1 MLADLRVLHVP
12 SSDTNVLP
20 PVILQLGADR
30 YLFNVGEGTSRS
42 STQRKANL
50 SRVSNIFISR
60 VAWEAIGGLPGVLMS
75 MADGQRPSEAVYG
88 PESLRYALATMRTYA
103 KRDIMKLH
111 INEIPAQSA
120 SSTSA
125 NKQSTS
131 PEPEATPFFSDD
143 NLSIYAVPLLPT
155 NASQRASKKQKLDT
169 QRPITPSA
177 ATLDKVDKLWRKPYF
192 NPSSLQG
199 QEAQAWIQLV
209 SDSIFNDSLLQK
221 RQQQQSTTNTEAV
234 PDASMSGK
242 LVSSTDDVETDDADV
257 SQAPPSSHS
266 KPLSPW
272 RPPLSPAFVTRLLP
286 HPHTDTR
293 NISADQSDIAQGGQ
307 APVLAY
313 ICEAHPQRGKFD
325 PLKATQ
331 AGVPPGPSFAALT
344 KGEDITFNRPVSWP
358 SMQADERK
366 KWIQSQR
373 GAQRAGAGV
382 ATNKPKPNGKQ
393 NAKENAKD
401 AQDPTPAS
409 WSQLEE
415 VLVKS
420 TDVVGPS
427 RAGAVVFHMYLPSVA
442 YIDDLLGE
450 SVSATFSPYTAHANT
465 HLPKEQSRTPHAIVH
480 AVPLDVLQDARY
492 RKWMRLFGPG
502 CHHVIANYDVC
513 ANKLMFPSSA
523 TIPLRLSKLD
533 DVMFKVPQYQLAPRF
548 SLDALSSG
556 AAAEFPLKLVAAEA
570 DQVIPLHPR
579 GEPKRYSSG
588 APDFDWPVQSE
599 QADKFAAF
607 QFDVAEETEQQAQQ
621 LAKAKAKNNTNPK
634 VKTQKPR
641 NSATATEDV
650 SADELGAVR
659 NMRLRE
665 ARKQAWEEYL
675 NVVAKIK
682 ASSSTRSAGLAPE
695 KDILV
700 TTLGTGSA
708 APSKYRNVISTLIQT
723 PSSGNILLDAG
734 ESTYGLLRR
743 KFGCR
748 RDGTAAESGSLVGQ
762 DVDDILREM
771 RVLFISHIHADHHI
785 GLIRLLLERR
795 KLQPKSE
802 KPLYL
807 VGTGFVHNYLEEYEQ
822 IEKLGLDEDVIL
834 VLNDHLD
841 HQTGVDPNP
850 AANAATSSNTA
861 NGNAREQRAR
871 HEHVS
876 HVESIK
882 TLTGLSA
889 IHTARVVH
897 RGSHCYGLVLRHAT
911 EGWSVTYSGDTR
923 PAPELIAAGRDC
935 TLLIHEATLEDGELE
950 MAIGKGH
957 STFGEAIRVGH
968 EMGAQ
973 NILLTHFSQRYP
985 KMARSSLFALG
996 DQGGQGGKNV
1006 PIALAFDMVTYPLS
1020 QFSKI
1025 QGYTPAMEALFA
1037 ADTEG
1042 DEDVVVGAG
1051 EAGADGAAGAGG
1063 KAEEKGQQ
1071 GKQQQS
1077 KGKSTKGSAVAAAT
1091 SLGVVAA
1098 SNGEAE
1104 QEAIAHKAEQDLK
1117 SSTSDAATWSERY
1130 VRKGMKPSEWRYIGL
1145 RFSPFPSSSTLPTIL
1160 PSFVLDVVHTAQT
1173 STLGN
1178 AGGAYNVDILSTH
1191 SCALDQGKSWDA
1203 VLRVEARHGQDL
1215 VTSLSMLPSPTVQD
1229 KKIRLRVVGPTTAV
1243 QTLQNLFF

>member
-12 SSDTNVLP
+12 SSDTNLLP

-50 SRVSNIFISR
+50 GRVSNIFVSR
-60 VAWEAIGGLPGVLMS
+60 VGWEAIGGLPGVLMS
-75 MADGQRPSEAVYG
+75 MADGQRPSQVVYG
-88 PESLRYALATMRTYA
+88 PDALRYALATMRTYA

-120 SSTSA
+120 SSTFSA
-125 NKQSTS
+125 TNQSTS
-131 PEPEATPFFSDD
+131 SEPAATPILNDD

-169 QRPITPSA
+169 HRSITPSA
-177 ATLDKVDKLWRKPYF
+177 ATLEKVDKLWRKPYF
-192 NPSSLQG
+192 NPSSLHG

-209 SDSIFNDSLLQK
+209 SDCIFNDSLVQK
-221 RQQQQSTTNTEAV
+221 RQQQQSTTSTDAV
-234 PDASMSGK
+234 PDANASRK
-242 LVSSTDDVETDDADV
+242 FVSSADHVEMDDADV
-257 SQAPPSSHS
+257 PQAPPSPHS
-266 KPLSPW
+266 KALSPW

-293 NISADQSDIAQGGQ
+293 NLSADETDIAEGGQ
-307 APVLAY
+307 APVLAF

-325 PLKATQ
+325 PLKATE

-344 KGEDITFNRPVSWP
+344 KGEDITFKRPVSWP

-373 GAQRAGAGV
+373 GAQRAGPGA
-382 ATNKPKPNGKQ
+382 AANKSKPNAKQ
-393 NAKENAKD
+393 NAKTNAKD
-401 AQDPTPAS
+401 AQDPTPAA
-409 WSQLEE
+409 WNELEQ

-420 TDVVGPS
+420 SHVMGPS
-427 RAGAVVFHMYLPSVA
+427 RAGAVVFHIYLPSIA
-442 YIDDLLGE
+442 YIHDLLAE
-450 SVSATFSPYTAHANT
+450 SVSATFSPYTADANKN
-465 HLPKEQSRTPHAIVH
+465 LPTEQSRTPHAIVH

-492 RKWMRLFGPG
+492 QNWMRLFGPE

-533 DVMFKVPQYQLAPRF
+533 DVMFKVPQYQLAPRV
-548 SLDALSSG
+548 SLDELSSG

-570 DQVIPLHPR
+570 DQVVPLHPR

-607 QFDVAEETEQQAQQ
+607 RFDVAEETEQQAQQAQQ
-621 LAKAKAKNNTNPK
+621 LAKAKAKNNTNSK
-634 VKTQKPR
+634 AKTQKPWTG
-641 NSATATEDV
+641 ATATEEV
-650 SADELGAVR
+650 STNELGAVR
-659 NMRLRE
+659 NMRLTE
-665 ARKQAWEEYL
+665 ARKRAWEEYL
-675 NVVAKIK
+675 DVVKKIK
-682 ASSSTRSAGLAPE
+682 ASSSTQSAGVAPE

-795 KLQPKSE
+795 KLQPKSG

-807 VGTGFVHNYLEEYEQ
+807 VGTGFVHNYLEEYDQ
-822 IEKLGLDEDVIL
+822 IEKLGLDQDVIL

-841 HQTGVDPNP
+841 HRTGVDPNP
-850 AANAATSSNTA
+850 AANGTASSDPA
-861 NGNAREQRAR
+861 NGNTREQRAR
-871 HEHVS
+871 HEHIL

-882 TLTGLSA
+882 ALTGLSA

-897 RGSHCYGLVLRHAT
+897 RGSHCYGLVIRHAT

-985 KMARSSLFALG
+985 KMARSSLFALS
-996 DQGGQGGKNV
+996 DQGGKDGKNV

-1020 QFSKI
+1020 QFGKI

-1042 DEDVVVGAG
+1042 DDESQSVVGIG
-1051 EAGADGAAGAGG
+1051 EAGANGAAGAGG

-1071 GKQQQS
+1071 GKQEQW
-1077 KGKSTKGSAVAAAT
+1077 KGRSSKGSAVAAAT
-1091 SLGVVAA
+1091 SLGAVVT

-1104 QEAIAHKAEQDLK
+1104 QEAIVNGTRED
-1117 SSTSDAATWSERY
+1117 R
-1130 VRKGMKPSEWRYIGL
+1130 
-1145 RFSPFPSSSTLPTIL
+1145 
-1160 PSFVLDVVHTAQT
+1160 
-1173 STLGN
+1173 
-1178 AGGAYNVDILSTH
+1178 
-1191 SCALDQGKSWDA
+1191 
-1203 VLRVEARHGQDL
+1203 
-1215 VTSLSMLPSPTVQD
+1215 
-1229 KKIRLRVVGPTTAV
+1229 
-1243 QTLQNLFF
+1243 